1 MKNIRSIELKRA
13 RNREMQSDNELNL
26 IINVLLI
33 EDNPGDV
40 RIIKELLG
48 EAKELKF
55 NLHSAENLLKGLTYI
70 TESSFD
76 IILLDLTL
84 PDSSGIETLKRMLEH
99 DSKYPIIVLTGTN
112 DLQLAI
118 QAVKVGA
125 QDYLVKGQ
133 IEINQLIRSIF
144 HAIDRHKMIKT
155 IESLVDDLQKNELRL
170 RKIIEENADSIIIVD
185 KKGIVRFI
193 NPIAEKFFGRDKNE
207 FIGEKFGYTTGPEDQ
222 EITILQLSGKIA
234 FAEINS
240 VEIDWEG
247 ESANLL
253 TIRDV
258 SEHRRSELQLQESE
272 KRYRDLFEKSPYPI
286 LILNWSG
293 VVVDCNSSLEHL
305 LRLNREE
312 IINRDFKETPLVIPD
327 YDKVYSEILKG
338 NFPNPIE
345 LKYLK
350 TIKDKNIWL
359 KLNFSSIN
367 IGDQALIHVLIQD
380 ITQIKQSEQ
389 EVKRLGQILQEMN
402 AFIED
407 APLAILL
414 VHTNG
419 KILRANQKAL
429 NLFQIQ
435 IHDILNLDIF
445 DLFSSKNIEIIK
457 KHYTEEIYI
466 FSGLTKIEITIE
478 RKDGKKIDV
487 EITSTLITIAD
498 NIIIQSFFSD
508 ITDRKIYERNLQEL
522 LDKLIT
528 SLEFKSKFLATMSHE
543 LRTPLNA
550 IIGFTSLLL
559 DRNYGPLNKDQ
570 MEFLEDVTSEAD
582 HLKRLIDMILDFS
595 LIDMGKFELA
605 IENFKLL
612 PILKEIVS
620 IVNHLF
626 MKKGLKMNLE
636 GINEEIYVK
645 ADPLRFK
652 QILYNLIDN
661 AIKFTEFGHIDFRCI
676 EREDNWEF
684 QVEDTGIGIAEDD
697 YDVVFRE
704 FGRIGNST
712 VSGSGIGLAL
722 TKRIVE
728 LHGGEI
734 WFESEVGKGTIFSF
748 TLPK

>member
-1 MKNIRSIELKRA
+1 
-13 RNREMQSDNELNL
+13 MQSNNGLNQ
-26 IINVLLI
+26 IINILLI
-33 EDNPGDV
+33 EDNPGDI
-40 RIIKELLG
+40 RIIKEHLK
-48 EAKELKF
+48 EAKEFKF
-55 NLHSAENLLKGLTYI
+55 NLHSVENLLKGLTCI
-70 TESSFD
+70 TENSFD
-76 IILLDLTL
+76 IILLDLLL
-84 PDSSGIETLKRMLEH
+84 PDSSGIETLERILEK
-99 DSKYPIIVLTGTN
+99 DSKYPIIVLTGMDN
-112 DLQLAI
+112 LNLAI
-118 QAVKVGA
+118 QAIKAGA

-133 IEINQLIRSIF
+133 IESNLLLRSIF
-144 HAIDRHKMIKT
+144 HAIDRHKMMRT
-155 IESLVDDLQKNELRL
+155 IESLVDNLRKDEFRL

-185 KKGIVRFI
+185 KKGIVRFV
-193 NPIAEKFFGRDKNE
+193 NPIAETFFGRDRNE
-207 FIGEKFGYTTGPEDQ
+207 FIGEKFGYATGPENQ
-222 EITILQLSGKIA
+222 EITILQTSGKIA
-234 FAEINS
+234 IAEIHS
-240 VEIDWEG
+240 VEIEWEG
-247 ESANLL
+247 EIVDLL

-258 SEHRRSELQLQESE
+258 SEHRRYELRLQESE
-272 KRYRDLFEKSPYPI
+272 ERYRDLFEKSPYPI
-286 LILNWSG
+286 LILNMSG
-293 VVVDCNSSLEHL
+293 VVVDCNSSLEHVL
-305 LRLNREE
+305 ELNREE
-312 IINRDFKETPLVIPD
+312 IVNRYYNETSLVIPE
-327 YDKVYSEILKG
+327 YDKVHSEILKG

-345 LKYLK
+345 IKYLK
-350 TIKDKNIWL
+350 TIKDEIIWL

-367 IGDQALIHVLIQD
+367 IGNQALIHVLIQD
-380 ITQIKQSEQ
+380 ITGIKQSEQ
-389 EVKRLGQILQEMN
+389 EVIRLEQILHEMN
-402 AFIED
+402 VLIED

-414 VHTNG
+414 VHTKG

-435 IHDILNLDIF
+435 INDILNLDIF

-457 KHYTEEIYI
+457 KHYTEDIHI
-466 FSGLTKIEITIE
+466 FSGLTKIEITIQ
-478 RKDGKKIDV
+478 RKDGKTVDV
-487 EITSTLITIAD
+487 EITSTLIKIAD

-559 DRNYGPLNKDQ
+559 DRSYGQLNKDQ

-582 HLKRLIDMILDFS
+582 HLKRLIDTILDFS
-595 LIDMGKFELA
+595 LIDMGKFELV

-612 PILKEIVS
+612 PILIEIVA

-626 MKKGLKMNLE
+626 KKKGLEINLE
-636 GINEEIYVK
+636 GINEKIYVK

-661 AIKFTEFGHIDFRCI
+661 AIKFTESGHINFRCI
-676 EREDNWEF
+676 SREDSWEF

-704 FGRIGNST
+704 FGRIKNIKSST